1 MNRAFLSACVLPALV
16 ALGAPAALAADAAL
30 GDLRIVK
37 PYVLATPP
45 GATTAGAYLTIENK
59 GTRDR
64 LVGASS
70 PAATAVEIH
79 TMQNDRGVMK
89 MRAVWQLEVPS
100 RGRVALVPGGVHLM
114 IVEPKA
120 PLREHERF
128 PIRLKFERAG
138 SVDVEFEVE
147 PLK

>member
-1 MNRAFLSACVLPALV
+1 MTNALLRACAVAATV
-16 ALGAPAALAADAAL
+16 ALAPAVALAADAAR

-37 PYVLATPP
+37 PYARATPP
-45 GATTAGAYLTIENK
+45 GATTAGAYLTIENR
-59 GTRDR
+59 GARDR

-89 MRAVWQLEVPS
+89 MRPVWQLEVPS

-114 IVEPKA
+114 IVDPKM

-138 SVDVEFEVE
+138 AVDVEFEVE